1 MHAWVHTH
9 LFTCMHIVH
18 AGAHTYTHRMF
29 AFPPSPQH
37 WLTCSFIQPSTN
49 PDTMVTAAE
58 MCFPWESDNIEIT
71 TPLTTQPSSHPSL
84 SYHTSSIALFPCSV
98 WHSLPCKGKLLELA
112 ALLTAWQV
120 CVLCQLQPPTLVFL
134 LEKPSRHGREP
145 CGSRTGGS
153 GNLMAQNQ
161 HQSTVVAEYCTC
173 HWT

>member
-1 MHAWVHTH
+1 MYAYSTCRHTH
-9 LFTCMHIVH
+9 IHTQNVCISPLSSALIDVLFHSAQYKPRHHGYSCRDVLSLGVGQYWNNDSLNNATI
-18 AGAHTYTHRMF
+18 
-29 AFPPSPQH
+29 
-37 WLTCSFIQPSTN
+37 L
-49 PDTMVTAAE
+49 
-58 MCFPWESDNIEIT
+58 
-71 TPLTTQPSSHPSL
+71 TPLPSL

-153 GNLMAQNQ
+153 GNLLAQNQ